1 VPILYS
7 VFSTL
12 IFSNI
17 MYPMNLIRAPNY
29 GEVEELFWMGLVVCE
44 EDQPRFTTFKQRG
57 AFRWFRS
64 PNIVPIEKYRRPSPL
79 DGDRRAA

>member
-1 VPILYS
+1 
-7 VFSTL
+7 
-12 IFSNI
+12 

-29 GEVEELFWMGLVVCE
+29 GEAEELFWMGLVVCE
-44 EDQPRFTTFKQRG
+44 EDRPRFTTFKQRG